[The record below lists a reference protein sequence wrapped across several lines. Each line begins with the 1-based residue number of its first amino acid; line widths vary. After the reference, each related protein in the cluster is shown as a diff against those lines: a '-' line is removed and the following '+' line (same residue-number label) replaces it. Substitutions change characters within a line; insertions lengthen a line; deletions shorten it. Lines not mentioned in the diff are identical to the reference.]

1 MEKTWFKN
9 PQPYLK
15 VWEQLH
21 TCFPTRNGL
30 ELPTGW
36 RAEMLLQEQ
45 GQPVAPNPPSSGQRA
60 KGVFLQVG
68 ASVLNGPGA
77 QNLGEGWEFCL
88 ATRSHLPP
96 PLTFRDSFRNN
107 KPQQLKSP
115 LSERQETQA
124 GESQLKDEL
133 HSGMTKW
140 QRKPA
145 PLRAENKTKWADSQW
160 TRAKRGSTRGL

>member
-1 MEKTWFKN
+1 MLFQVGKWENAKPLLLQPPAKSLRMMEKTWFKN

-45 GQPVAPNPPSSGQRA
+45 GQHVAPNPSSSGQRA

-77 QNLGEGWEFCL
+77 QNLGERWVLCL

-115 LSERQETQA
+115 LSESQETQA

-133 HSGMTKW
+133 RSGMTKW
-140 QRKPA
+140 QR
-145 PLRAENKTKWADSQW
+145 
-160 TRAKRGSTRGL
+160 